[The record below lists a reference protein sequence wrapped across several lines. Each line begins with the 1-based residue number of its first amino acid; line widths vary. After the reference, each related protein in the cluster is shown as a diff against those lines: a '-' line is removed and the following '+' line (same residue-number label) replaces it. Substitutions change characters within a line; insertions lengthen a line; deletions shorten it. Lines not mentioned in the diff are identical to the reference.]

1 MPIGSQSSYRYI
13 MQGVL
18 ATNPKSILDLG
29 IGFGMNGCGIRNWYD
44 LGLYPFKTKLVGV
57 EGFEGYRNPAWELY
71 DKVIVGNILEVIDGL
86 EVFDMI
92 LITDVIEHFD
102 KQQGVELLN
111 KLKTKVSK
119 CVMVS
124 TPGVWIEQGE
134 YMGNKLEAHKSMWSV
149 KDFTDLGYGIVQ
161 DGTIDDMG
169 HMMITADFIK
179 R

>member
-1 MPIGSQSSYRYI
+1 

-44 LGLYPFKTKLVGV
+44 LGLNPFKTKLVGV
-57 EGFEGYRNPAWELY
+57 EGFEGYRNPAWGLY
-71 DKVIVGNILEVIDGL
+71 DEVIVDNILNVVDRI

-92 LITDVIEHFD
+92 LITDVIEHFSKD
-102 KQQGVELLN
+102 EGIVLLE
-111 KLKTKVSK
+111 KLKHKVNK

-134 YMGNKLEAHKSMWSV
+134 YMGNKLEEHKSMWTV
-149 KDFTDLGYGIVQ
+149 NDFKALGYGIVQ

-169 HMMITADFIK
+169 HMMITADYIK
-179 R
+179 K